1 MPQRRATQIISVI
14 GTQFYQPIA
23 DLISKLIA
31 RPYRFPDRVGSSY
44 YEGGYSASVIVLLA
58 ASMESL
64 IQRDR
69 YFYRLEKPTSKPSNN
84 ASEYSKSIL
93 RYRRHGHMEEL
104 FEVRNS
110 VAHNHLWEIEFTT
123 PPEGGR
129 QHKRSHVVAGT
140 HRLRTVPPLTT
151 RIPRTQRLRLNLQPG
166 RLDRTDVAKA
176 LEASLHFLAYLSKRG
191 HRPIDLTTETVVFK
205 GKRLP
210 FSDLL
215 SKVESA
221 L

>member
-1 MPQRRATQIISVI
+1 
-14 GTQFYQPIA
+14 
-23 DLISKLIA
+23 
-31 RPYRFPDRVGSSY
+31 
-44 YEGGYSASVIVLLA
+44 
-58 ASMESL
+58 
-64 IQRDR
+64 
-69 YFYRLEKPTSKPSNN
+69 
-84 ASEYSKSIL
+84 
-93 RYRRHGHMEEL
+93 MEEL

>member
-1 MPQRRATQIISVI
+1 
-14 GTQFYQPIA
+14 
-23 DLISKLIA
+23 
-31 RPYRFPDRVGSSY
+31 
-44 YEGGYSASVIVLLA
+44 
-58 ASMESL
+58 MESL

-69 YFYRLEKPTSKPSNN
+69 YFHRLEKPTSKPSNN

-93 RYRRHGHMEEL
+93 RYRMYGHLEEL

-110 VAHNHLWEIEFTT
+110 VAHNHLWEIEFAT

-129 QHKRSHVVAGT
+129 QHKRTQVVAGT

-151 RIPRTQRLRLNLQPG
+151 RIPRTQRLHQNLQPC

-176 LEASLHFLAYLSKRG
+176 LAASLHFLAFLSKRG
-191 HRPIDLTTETVVFK
+191 YRPVDLTTETVVFK

-215 SKVESA
+215 SKVENA